1 MQFLVAWINC
11 TKSTFLPPLA
21 TVLFTFLN
29 KIESGN
35 TNRRWLWLAQPTYTK
50 RMLYS
55 LLKETV
61 AWVDQK
67 RTCQKAVQGF
77 KPLLQFITPKS
88 NTHST
93 ILHRPLSRCYLHAKI
108 RKKKVILVL
117 LGETSLYCSTFPR
130 RLVRQK
136 ITELFVAAEHT
147 DILSPCIWRKISIIF
162 FVPPGSQKY
171 MCTLSDI
178 FRSTG
183 RCPHVIGRVGQNFNV
198 AMS

>member
-35 TNRRWLWLAQPTYTK
+35 TNRRWLWVAQPTFTK

-55 LLKETV
+55 LLKET
-61 AWVDQK
+61 ATWVDQK

-77 KPLLQFITPKS
+77 KPLLQFVTSKS

-93 ILHRPLSRCYLHAKI
+93 ILHRSGLSPGVIYMWRSE
-108 RKKKVILVL
+108 KKVILIL
-117 LGETSLYCSTFPR
+117 LGETSIYCSTFPR

-136 ITELFVAAEHT
+136 TTELFVAAEHT
-147 DILSPCIWRKISIIF
+147 DILSPCIYEGRFPLFSLYLQ
-162 FVPPGSQKY
+162 VHRNT
-171 MCTLSDI
+171 CTHYQMFSDLL
-178 FRSTG
+178 
-183 RCPHVIGRVGQNFNV
+183 VGV
-198 AMS
+198 HML

>member
-1 MQFLVAWINC
+1 
-11 TKSTFLPPLA
+11 
-21 TVLFTFLN
+21 
-29 KIESGN
+29 
-35 TNRRWLWLAQPTYTK
+35 
-50 RMLYS
+50 MLYS

-77 KPLLQFITPKS
+77 KPLLQFITPIS

-147 DILSPCIWRKISIIF
+147 DILSPCI
-162 FVPPGSQKY
+162 
-171 MCTLSDI
+171 
-178 FRSTG
+178 
-183 RCPHVIGRVGQNFNV
+183 
-198 AMS
+198 